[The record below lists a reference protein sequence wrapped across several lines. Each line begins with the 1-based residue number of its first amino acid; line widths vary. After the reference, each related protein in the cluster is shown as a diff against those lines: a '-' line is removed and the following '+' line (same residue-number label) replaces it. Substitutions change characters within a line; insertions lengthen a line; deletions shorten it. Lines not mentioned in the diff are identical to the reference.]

1 MQDVLDMDLDFH
13 ESITGGSHVLPSLP
27 GQIHLQCRVPGSAFG
42 KLLQSGYSISFYKSH
57 KRSQEKSESSSAT
70 PKSKYVQVDSVDGIQ
85 KTLRSR
91 WVWTT
96 MNTHEEKWP
105 NMNKN
110 HENES
115 CHMPGRD
122 TQGSLLRA
130 GLAGLAAWTGGWT
143 GWLASEGGPSSRGPK
158 LDIRWQW
165 AVNHLQHACTVVPVV
180 IITSSTAQGGG
191 GSFKNR
197 KPLGEVGCCESGM
210 S

>member
-13 ESITGGSHVLPSLP
+13 ESITEAHMCCLLYRGRSICNAGFQGAHLVSCCSRVTASHFIIP
-27 GQIHLQCRVPGSAFG
+27 QAI
-42 KLLQSGYSISFYKSH
+42 
-57 KRSQEKSESSSAT
+57 QEKSESSSAT
-70 PKSKYVQVDSVDGIQ
+70 PKSKYVQIDSVDGIQ

-110 HENES
+110 HENGS

-130 GLAGLAAWTGGWT
+130 GLGWTGGWT
-143 GWLASEGGPSSRGPK
+143 GGLDWLVGQVGGRRPRGPK

-165 AVNHLQHACTVVPVV
+165 AVNHLPTRMYSS
-180 IITSSTAQGGG
+180 TSSHNYQ
-191 GSFKNR
+191 
-197 KPLGEVGCCESGM
+197 
-210 S
+210 